1 MVPFGPKVSVSTPL
15 LAVVVL
21 HPPAVAVRHP
31 LVVLHLVSFMLLPIQ
46 LDKSISIQGSNNNP
60 YAAPAG
66 TLDNYGN
73 AASGYPAPAASTY
86 NNMGSGYM
94 QGDPH
99 VRITTPNQPDVCY
112 DVKKC
117 FKSQFIGYEIH
128 SKILL
133 FLNHLKGIICRF
145 H

>member
-1 MVPFGPKVSVSTPL
+1 MVLCGLKVLVWILP

-21 HPPAVAVRHP
+21 QPLPVR
-31 LVVLHLVSFMLLPIQ
+31 LTLLPIKHYKQ
-46 LDKSISIQGSNNNP
+46 FSILGSNTNP

-73 AASGYPAPAASTY
+73 AASGYPAPAASNY

-112 DVKKC
+112 DVK
-117 FKSQFIGYEIH
+117 E
-128 SKILL
+128 
-133 FLNHLKGIICRF
+133 
-145 H
+145 

>member
-1 MVPFGPKVSVSTPL
+1 MVLHPP
-15 LAVVVL
+15 VVL
-21 HPPAVAVRHP
+21 HP
-31 LVVLHLVSFMLLPIQ
+31 VSSILLPIQ
-46 LDKSISIQGSNNNP
+46 LDNSFSIQGSNNNP

-66 TLDNYGN
+66 TLDSYGN

-117 FKSQFIGYEIH
+117 FKSHSMDYEIH
-128 SKILL
+128 SKQKFTI
-133 FLNHLKGIICRF
+133 FESF
-145 H
+145 

>member
-1 MVPFGPKVSVSTPL
+1 MVLFGPKVSVSTPL

-21 HPPAVAVRHP
+21 HPPAVAVLHP
-31 LVVLHLVSFMLLPIQ
+31 PVVLHLVSFILLPIQ
-46 LDKSISIQGSNNNP
+46 LDKLFSIQGSNNNP

-66 TLDNYGN
+66 TLDSYGN

-112 DVKKC
+112 EVKKC
-117 FKSQFIGYEIH
+117 FKSHFIGYEIH
-128 SKILL
+128 SKQKFTI
-133 FLNHLKGIICRF
+133 FESF
-145 H
+145 

>member
-1 MVPFGPKVSVSTPL
+1 MVPFGPKVSVSTL
-15 LAVVVL
+15 LLEVVVL
-21 HPPAVAVRHP
+21 HPQ
-31 LVVLHLVSFMLLPIQ
+31 VVLHPVSSILLPIQ
-46 LDKSISIQGSNNNP
+46 FNHSFSIQGSNNNP

-66 TLDNYGN
+66 TLDSYGN

-117 FKSQFIGYEIH
+117 FKSQSIDYEIS
-128 SKILL
+128 SKQKCTI
-133 FLNHLKGIICRF
+133 FESF
-145 H
+145 